1 MTIDIEHI
9 RKLFPVLH
17 QEVNGKPLVYFD
29 NGATSQK
36 PKTVIDSISQ
46 YYLEYNSNVHRGVH
60 TLSQKAT
67 DHYEGARKKV
77 QQFIGAKYS
86 EEIIFTR
93 GTTESINLVAFSL
106 SLNFLNPGDEVFITE
121 MEHHSNIVPWQMA
134 CERTGAVLRAVS
146 FNEKGELNID
156 EFKNLLS
163 GKTKIVALTQVSNA
177 LGTINPVKEIIDY
190 IRDKNGNN
198 TLVLIDGAQAV
209 PHLQVNV
216 QDLDCDFYAFSGH
229 KMYAPTGIGVLYGK
243 KELMSEMPPYQGGGD
258 MIKSVTI
265 EKTEYNELPYRFE
278 AGTPNISGAIALGKA
293 IDFMLETGIE
303 NIARHENELLTYAT
317 EKIKTINGVKIIGK
331 ANHKAG
337 VLSFVVDGT
346 HPSDVGIL
354 LDKMGIAVRTGH
366 HCAEPVMNKFNIPG
380 TVRASFAV
388 YNTQNEVDIF
398 ISALQKAVNLLR

>member
-1 MTIDIEHI
+1 MAIDIEHI
-9 RKLFPVLH
+9 RKQFPVLH

-77 QQFIGAKYS
+77 QQFIGARYS

-106 SLNFLNPGDEVFITE
+106 SLNFLNPGDEIIISE

-190 IRDKNGNN
+190 IRNKNGNN

-243 KELMSEMPPYQGGGD
+243 KELMSEMSPYQGGGD

-278 AGTPNISGAIALGKA
+278 AGTPNISGAIALGEA
-293 IDFMLETGIE
+293 IDFMLETGVE
-303 NIARHENELLTYAT
+303 NIARHENELLAYAT
-317 EKIKTINGVKIIGK
+317 EKIKTIDGVKIIGK
-331 ANHKAG
+331 ANNKAG